1 MIAEETGEPA
11 LWASAL
17 TKSFGPQI
25 ALRDVNLSV
34 PRGSFVALLGPNG
47 AGKTTLLKIL
57 AGLARPSSG
66 EVRVLGE
73 SPQRHPPGLRARIGF
88 VSHKPQ
94 LYSDLAADENL
105 RFFGALYGVH
115 HLEERIDEVLD
126 RVELLPRRH
135 DPVRIFSHG
144 MTQRLS
150 IARAILH
157 DPELLLLD
165 EPTTGL
171 DDRAIGILMDLL
183 ASIHNGARTLLMTTH
198 RLEVGLRIADRVAVL
213 IEGRIAHE
221 ESARVTDTEGFKTL
235 YASLIGVTP

>member
-1 MIAEETGEPA
+1 MSAAGAGEPA
-11 LWASAL
+11 LWASGL

-25 ALRDVNLSV
+25 ALRDVSLSV

-57 AGLARPSSG
+57 AGLARPSGG
-66 EVRVLGE
+66 EVRVLGK
-73 SPQRHPPGLRARIGF
+73 SPVRHPPGLRRRIGF

-105 RFFGALYGVH
+105 RFFGALYGVD
-115 HLEERIDEVLD
+115 HLEERISEVLD

-135 DPVRIFSHG
+135 DPARMFSHG

-150 IARAILH
+150 IARALLH

-183 ASIHNGARTLLMTTH
+183 SGIHDGARTLLITTH

-213 IEGRIAHE
+213 IKGRIAHE
-221 ESARVTDTEGFKTL
+221 ETARVTDTEGFKNL
-235 YASLIGVTP
+235 YTSLIGGTP